1 MENNTKYVRIGDVAK
16 LYGISKQTLIH
27 YDRIGLL
34 SSSTRA
40 NNKYRYYSFEDLDK
54 LEMILSLKSTGLKL
68 KEIESYMKNPSV
80 PASIELLNAQQ
91 KSLEL
96 QIKQMERVKEQITSK
111 LDELDYI
118 ENMRLY
124 STPTVIEKEERYIIS
139 EAIDSSNDKTISGSI
154 QRLKEY
160 IESSDIHSRYLHF
173 FEGFMVSKNDLLT
186 ANLDQISKTFIF
198 ISKEQQNERSEVIP
212 AGKFLMY
219 YHFGSYQK
227 TSNSYQEMLAYIAK
241 NNLSIIGP
249 SLENTVINAWSA
261 KSVDEYV
268 TEIQI
273 PVLQK

>member
-34 SSSTRA
+34 TSSTRA

-96 QIKQMERVKEQITSK
+96 QIKQMARIKEQITSK
-111 LDELDYI
+111 IDELNYI

-124 STPTVIEKEERYIIS
+124 STPTIIEKEERYIIS
-139 EAIDSSNDKTISGSI
+139 ETIDSNNDKTISASI

-160 IESSDIHSRYLHF
+160 IESSEIHGRYLHF

-186 ANLDQISKTFIF
+186 ANLDQICKTFIF
-198 ISKEQQNERSEVIP
+198 INKEQQNERSEIIP

-219 YHFGSYQK
+219 YHFGSYEK
-227 TSNSYQEMLAYIAK
+227 TSNSYKEMLAFIKK
-241 NNLSIIGP
+241 NNLVITGS
-249 SLENTVINAWSA
+249 SLENPVVNAWST
-261 KSVDEYV
+261 KSIDDYV

-273 PVLQK
+273 PISTK